1 MKGLILKI
9 LLNALPILLMI
20 GLIPLI
26 VNDYSLVSVYIAII
40 SALLLIKYEP
50 GEYIYFLFG
59 LMIITFF
66 EWFFVRTGAEIFQRR
81 SLLGIMP
88 IWLPFLW
95 AYSFI
100 AIKRS
105 ILAINDYSNEKS

>member
-9 LLNALPILLMI
+9 ILNALPIILMI
-20 GLIPLI
+20 ALIPLI
-26 VNDYSLVSVYIAII
+26 ENDYSLLFVYIVII
-40 SALLLIKYEP
+40 SVLVLIKYEP
-50 GEYIYFLFG
+50 GEYVYFLFG
-59 LMIITFF
+59 LIIITFF

-105 ILAINDYSNEKS
+105 ILAINEYSNEKS